1 MHSSIA
7 LILTALLFQAPN
19 AEQRII
25 EYLKAHVTPG
35 RQVVVSELYNNVF
48 KTPEERKVL
57 DRLFNTFFKIPMF
70 IVQYNATSKK
80 IPTLRELSEQFNFTV
95 PGEADVMLRIMEAD
109 PRVPKFIQRNPKTGE
124 ITKVDIP
131 AIQASPQFG
140 KVLERSITGWEG
152 REAPPFAITSLDG
165 KPVTSQQ
172 VSGQAHLEG
181 KEAPAF
187 SITTYD
193 GKPVTSEQVK
203 GQPHLVYFWF
213 TNCPPCVRSAPIL
226 AELYNQYAA
235 KGFKII
241 GANADRFLE
250 LPYDDK
256 VRADYVKKYGFKFT
270 IGHLNPQMQQ
280 AYGGVSVFPTMFF
293 VDKKGTIVKL
303 FVNFQDK
310 AVLEQ
315 AIQSTLK

>member
-25 EYLKAHVTPG
+25 EYLKTHVTPG

-172 VSGQAHLEG
+172 VSGQAHL
-181 KEAPAF
+181 
-187 SITTYD
+187 I
-193 GKPVTSEQVK
+193 
-203 GQPHLVYFWF
+203 YFWF

>member
-172 VSGQAHLEG
+172 VSGQAHL
-181 KEAPAF
+181 
-187 SITTYD
+187 I
-193 GKPVTSEQVK
+193 
-203 GQPHLVYFWF
+203 YFWF

>member
-172 VSGQAHLEG
+172 VSGQAHL
-181 KEAPAF
+181 
-187 SITTYD
+187 I
-193 GKPVTSEQVK
+193 
-203 GQPHLVYFWF
+203 YFWF

-256 VRADYVKKYGFKFT
+256 VRADYVKKYGFKFS

-310 AVLEQ
+310 PVLEQ

>member
-25 EYLKAHVTPG
+25 EYLKTHVTPG
-35 RQVVVSELYNNVF
+35 RQVVVSELYNSVF

-172 VSGQAHLEG
+172 VSGQAHL
-181 KEAPAF
+181 
-187 SITTYD
+187 I
-193 GKPVTSEQVK
+193 
-203 GQPHLVYFWF
+203 YFWF
-213 TNCPPCVRSAPIL
+213 TNCPPCVRNAPIL

>member
-172 VSGQAHLEG
+172 VSGQAH
-181 KEAPAF
+181 P
-187 SITTYD
+187 I
-193 GKPVTSEQVK
+193 
-203 GQPHLVYFWF
+203 YFWF
-213 TNCPPCVRSAPIL
+213 TNCPPCVRNAPIL

-241 GANADRFLE
+241 SANADRFLE

>member
-1 MHSSIA
+1 
-7 LILTALLFQAPN
+7 
-19 AEQRII
+19 
-25 EYLKAHVTPG
+25 
-35 RQVVVSELYNNVF
+35 
-48 KTPEERKVL
+48 
-57 DRLFNTFFKIPMF
+57 MF

-172 VSGQAHLEG
+172 VSGQAHL
-181 KEAPAF
+181 
-187 SITTYD
+187 I
-193 GKPVTSEQVK
+193 
-203 GQPHLVYFWF
+203 YFWF

-241 GANADRFLE
+241 GANADPFLE

-256 VRADYVKKYGFKFT
+256 VRADYVKKYGFKFS

-310 AVLEQ
+310 PVLEQ

>member
-25 EYLKAHVTPG
+25 EYLKTHVTPG

-172 VSGQAHLEG
+172 VSGQAHL
-181 KEAPAF
+181 
-187 SITTYD
+187 I
-193 GKPVTSEQVK
+193 
-203 GQPHLVYFWF
+203 YFWF

-256 VRADYVKKYGFKFT
+256 VRADYVTKYGFKFT

-310 AVLEQ
+310 PVLEQ

>member
-25 EYLKAHVTPG
+25 EYLKTHVTPG

-172 VSGQAHLEG
+172 VSGQAHL
-181 KEAPAF
+181 
-187 SITTYD
+187 I
-193 GKPVTSEQVK
+193 
-203 GQPHLVYFWF
+203 YFWF

-256 VRADYVKKYGFKFT
+256 VRADYVKKYGFKFS

-310 AVLEQ
+310 PVLEQ

>member
-1 MHSSIA
+1 MHTSIA

-25 EYLKAHVTPG
+25 EYLKTHVTPG

-172 VSGQAHLEG
+172 VSGQAHL
-181 KEAPAF
+181 
-187 SITTYD
+187 I
-193 GKPVTSEQVK
+193 
-203 GQPHLVYFWF
+203 YFWF

-256 VRADYVKKYGFKFT
+256 VRADYVKKYGFKFS